1 MSATVIDTVR
11 FGYKNQVNVRILIHV
26 FKYNCKKIK
35 EYDIWS
41 VLMIFF
47 ITLVVLNILI
57 MGRILLKNIEHDG
70 AASDILIQDNR
81 IAKVV
86 SAEAGVPVEA
96 DMEVVDC
103 TGMAAVPGFVNMH
116 THAGM
121 SMMRGIG
128 EDVAFHEWL
137 ARVWETEEKLT
148 EEFVYHSTKVACLEM
163 IKTGTTTFNDHYW
176 YMPMAYK
183 AATEMGLRS
192 VLAYVICDRNEPEE
206 SARQKIQ
213 CQEMYDVS
221 RTWGETAGFCIA
233 IHAIYSVSEEM
244 IVWATRFA
252 RERGLKVHI
261 HVSETRKEIQD
272 CMAQH
277 GGMSPVEYLDS
288 LGVLGPDVIAA
299 HTLWL
304 SEKDIEILGK
314 RGVNC
319 VHNVNSNLKLASG
332 YRFLYNELRDAGAN
346 ICLGTDGC
354 GSSNNLDM
362 LETMKTSAMIQKAW
376 RDDPTAM
383 PLREIMDMATVNAG
397 KALGLDIGRIEEGA
411 LADILIVD
419 TRGYSFLSKCP
430 FEANLIYS
438 AHSDCV
444 DSVICDGKFVM
455 RGRVVP
461 NEAEIMSEARKV
473 LFETL

>member
-1 MSATVIDTVR
+1 MA
-11 FGYKNQVNVRILIHV
+11 G
-26 FKYNCKKIK
+26 
-35 EYDIWS
+35 
-41 VLMIFF
+41 
-47 ITLVVLNILI
+47 
-57 MGRILLKNIEHDG
+57 ILLKNIGLNGNRADIRIEGNRISRVAPAG
-70 AASDILIQDNR
+70 ALSADSSDI
-81 IAKVV
+81 
-86 SAEAGVPVEA
+86 
-96 DMEVVDC
+96 EVIDC
-103 TGMAAVPGFVNMH
+103 EGKTAVPGFVNMH

-121 SMMRGIG
+121 SMMRGVG
-128 EDVAFHEWL
+128 EDIAFHEWL
-137 ARVWETEEKLT
+137 SRIWQVEEKLD
-148 EEFVYHSTKVACLEM
+148 EELVYQSTRLACLEM

-192 VLAYVICDRNEPEE
+192 VLAYVICDRNDPQE
-206 SARQKIQ
+206 SERQKIQ
-213 CQEMYDVS
+213 CREMYEIS
-221 RTWGETAGFCIA
+221 RTWGDTAAFCIA
-233 IHAIYSVSEEM
+233 IHAIYSVREEM
-244 IVWATRFA
+244 IVWAARFA
-252 RERGLKVHI
+252 RERGLKIHI
-261 HVSETRKEIQD
+261 HVSETRKEIED
-272 CMAQH
+272 CKAQH

-288 LGVLGPDVIAA
+288 LGILAPDVVAA

-354 GSSNNLDM
+354 ASSNNLDM

-383 PLREIMDMATVNAG
+383 PLPELISMATANAG

-419 TRGYSFLSKCP
+419 TQNYSFLSSGS
-430 FEANLIYS
+430 FEANLVYS
-438 AHSDCV
+438 AHSDSI
-444 DSVICDGKFVM
+444 DSVICNGRFVM

-461 NEAEIMSEARKV
+461 GEARILDEARKM
-473 LFETL
+473 LIRLQD